1 MATITHSKSEA
12 GSTNYHFLFD
22 NRSSTS
28 PSHARPITTA
38 TQAPA
43 AYILKCG
50 ICLEDFEWFSLKDL
64 PGYQGGPGNYNSIVT
79 DALPLLPR
87 IAKKPISILCGHAH
101 NRNGCSRQ
109 RRIRFT
115 SARFGGRRVLHEEQ
129 EILEATAASDADALF
144 EPEKRV
150 SLKLGCSLHTERDHA
165 FCMECSARYIDMQV
179 KAHVWPVVCPKEK
192 CGEMVSAFAVEAL
205 LGDDAVKW
213 HALGIEYAV
222 KKKIYCPNLACGMLI
237 DGELHDDT
245 EPVDVH
251 CPYCKKPFCAMCLAS
266 AHQGSNCDKRQDK
279 LFENLADAS
288 QWRNCPACRQK
299 IEKASGC
306 NHISCR
312 CGAHFCYVCGGI
324 GTRCS
329 QHG

>member
-22 NRSSTS
+22 NRSSSS
-28 PSHARPITTA
+28 PSQARPITTA
-38 TQAPA
+38 RQAPA
-43 AYILKCG
+43 ACILKCG
-50 ICLEDFEWFSLKDL
+50 ICLEVFEWFSLKDL

-101 NRNGCSRQ
+101 NRTGCSRQ

-129 EILEATAASDADALF
+129 EVLEATAASDADALF
-144 EPEKRV
+144 EPEKQV

-165 FCMECSARYIDMQV
+165 FCMECSARYIDMQ
-179 KAHVWPVVCPKEK
+179 
-192 CGEMVSAFAVEAL
+192 AL

-213 HALGIEYAV
+213 HALGIEYAI

-299 IEKASGC
+299 IEKASGTIALSS
-306 NHISCR
+306 NQLSSLYLVLITQFFRVSN
-312 CGAHFCYVCGGI
+312 
-324 GTRCS
+324 
-329 QHG
+329 